1 MKVNKSDHP
10 FPIFFPLI
18 TTTSGQFADHNHN
31 KLAAINFSPAKFTT
45 TTTAAV
51 SVWVCFGTQQ
61 QPWKGKN
68 QQKRKMNFNFS
79 FSVYYLLR

>member
-51 SVWVCFGTQQ
+51 SVWVWFGLALSSSR
-61 QPWKGKN
+61 GKEKIS
-68 QQKRKMNFNFS
+68 KREK
-79 FSVYYLLR
+79 